1 MTRTKKQ
8 KQQNFKG
15 SRIMSPIDINTT
27 SESPSK
33 LKGMKDR
40 IESGPLTLV
49 FVYAKWCG
57 HCTEFKPHFEEAL
70 RSKNR
75 SVQVVNVDEEKLNK
89 VNEYLKN
96 NVNTKSSINPEG
108 YPSLII
114 VDKNGLSRG
123 NLPPVKDAN
132 TLKKVLDIAGQV
144 DVNNDPKP
152 VVNST
157 SRRVNIN
164 NDPKPVVNSTSQLP
178 EIFSEPN
185 IASLKPLSEESL
197 PEKQEGGTLLKILT
211 ETSYQLAP
219 TAILLALASQQFKKH
234 SRSTRRQRSKHR
246 RTTRKQKI

>member
-8 KQQNFKG
+8 KPNFKG
-15 SRIMSPIDINTT
+15 SRIMSPIDINTV

-40 IESGPLTLV
+40 IKMGPLTLV

-75 SVQVVNVDEEKLNK
+75 SVQIVNIDEEKLNK
-89 VNEYLKN
+89 VNEYLKD
-96 NVNTKSSINPEG
+96 NVNANSSINPEG

-132 TLKKVLDIAGQV
+132 TLKKVLNVAGQV
-144 DVNNDPKP
+144 NVDNNAATKP
-152 VVNST
+152 N
-157 SRRVNIN
+157 
-164 NDPKPVVNSTSQLP
+164 PAVNSTSQLP
-178 EIFSEPN
+178 DIFSEPN
-185 IASLKPLSEESL
+185 VTPSRSLSQNAL
-197 PEKQEGGTLLKILT
+197 PEKQEGGTLLQLLS
-211 ETSYQLAP
+211 ETSYKLAP
-219 TAILLALASQQFKKH
+219 TAVLLGLASQQFKK
-234 SRSTRRQRSKHR
+234 SKRSTKKQRSKNR
-246 RTTRKQKI
+246 RTTRRRKI